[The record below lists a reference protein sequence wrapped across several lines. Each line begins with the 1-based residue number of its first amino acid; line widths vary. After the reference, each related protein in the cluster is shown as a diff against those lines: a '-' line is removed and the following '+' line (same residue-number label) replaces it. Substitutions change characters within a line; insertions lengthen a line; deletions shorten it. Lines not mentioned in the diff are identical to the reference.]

1 MKSQFQRVLELP
13 KFKTALEYR
22 DRFTFGIEKLD
33 TTLDL
38 HQDDMVG
45 IFGETRYSN
54 ALVTRLVVRSLLPRN
69 HGGISADNVI
79 VIDADNSSSPY
90 LYVNVGREYGMHHR
104 SILHKVLVCRQFT
117 IYQLTNAIIYDLP
130 KRIQLHKPKV
140 IVISGLL
147 DQFYQDPYINIAE
160 VETLT
165 SQIVCALYKIKD
177 VFIILTSRFTDNQ
190 IEFPAMSKII
200 EIRAKKEYDNT
211 KLNLSVY
218 NNGRLRKTSMTEAE
232 LRID

>member
-1 MKSQFQRVLELP
+1 MYAEN
-13 KFKTALEYR
+13 
-22 DRFTFGIEKLD
+22 I
-33 TTLDL
+33 
-38 HQDDMVG
+38 
-45 IFGETRYSN
+45 
-54 ALVTRLVVRSLLPRN
+54 
-69 HGGISADNVI
+69 I

-90 LYVNVGREYGMHHR
+90 RYVNVGREYGMHH
-104 SILHKVLVCRQFT
+104 SKVLRNVIVARQFT
-117 IYQLTNAIIYDLP
+117 IYQLTSTILYDLP

-160 VETLT
+160 VETLM

-190 IEFPAMSKII
+190 IEFPALSKII